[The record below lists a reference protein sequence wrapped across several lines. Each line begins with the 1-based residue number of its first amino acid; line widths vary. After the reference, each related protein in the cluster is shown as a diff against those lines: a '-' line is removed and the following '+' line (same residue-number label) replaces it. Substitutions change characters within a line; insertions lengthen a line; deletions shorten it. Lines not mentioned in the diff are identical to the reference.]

1 MTNKPI
7 QVVEGQPEIWAQLC
21 PFGEFDAVVAGKP
34 VKQICDEAAF
44 NRVARAFSG
53 EVLVDA
59 EHHSLDATGDS
70 SAYGW
75 IQELKVDPSD
85 GLLCRLRL
93 TDLGEG
99 DVVNRRRR
107 HLSPVWPLDA
117 DGRPVRLV
125 SAALTNTPNIRM
137 RPVLNKA
144 APEPSPA
151 TAAGQT
157 KPTTTERIQNMDMK
171 EIALALGLAETAT
184 AEEIAAAAK
193 AAAEKAATL
202 EARVAELE
210 KAALAAEAETVA
222 AANSA
227 KLANPAKFKELYCAN
242 KQMALDLL
250 ATIAA
255 PVAPRTV
262 VNKADARP
270 PAEATRVAAN
280 KLAEYE
286 AMPPGR
292 AKDEF
297 LAANKAEL
305 LRLDAQKRAQG

>member
-1 MTNKPI
+1 MTTKPI
-7 QVVEGQPEIWAQLC
+7 QAVEGQPEIWAQLC

-44 NRVARAFSG
+44 NRVVGAFSG

-75 IQELKVDPSD
+75 IQELKVDPAD

-93 TDLGEG
+93 TDLGEA

-117 DGRPVRLV
+117 DGRPVRL
-125 SAALTNTPNIRM
+125 SMAGLTNTPNISM

-144 APEPSPA
+144 DPSPA

-157 KPTTTERIQNMDMK
+157 KPTHERIHNMDTK

-184 AEEIAAAAK
+184 ADDILAAAK
-193 AAAEKAATL
+193 AAQEKTAAL
-202 EARVAELE
+202 EARIAELE
-210 KAALAAEAETVA
+210 KAALAAEANTVV

-227 KLANPAKFKELYCAN
+227 KFSNPEGFKALYCAN

-255 PVAPRTV
+255 PVAQRTV
-262 VNKADARP
+262 ANKADARP
-270 PAEATRVAAN
+270 PAAAAGVAVN

-286 AMPPGR
+286 AMPAGR
-292 AKDEF
+292 AKDEY

>member
-7 QVVEGQPEIWAQLC
+7 QVVEGQPELWAQLC
-21 PFGEFDAVVAGKP
+21 PFGEFPATVDGKP

-44 NRVARAFSG
+44 NRVVGAFSG

-59 EHHSLDATGDS
+59 EHHSLDATGDT

-75 IQELKVDPSD
+75 ILGLKVDPAD
-85 GLLCRLRL
+85 GLVCNLRL
-93 TDLGEG
+93 TDLGVA

-117 DGRPVRLV
+117 EGRPVHLV
-125 SAALTNTPNIRM
+125 SAGLTNKNNIPM
-137 RPVLNKA
+137 QPVLNKS
-144 APEPSPA
+144 PSPA

-157 KPTTTERIQNMDMK
+157 KPTTERIQNMDTK
-171 EIALALGLAETAT
+171 AIALALGLAETAT

-202 EARVAELE
+202 EARVAEME
-210 KAALAAEAETVA
+210 KAALAAEAERVV

-227 KLANPAKFKELYCAN
+227 KFSNPEGFKALYCAN

-255 PVAPRTV
+255 PVAQRTV
-262 VNKADARP
+262 ANKADARP
-270 PAEATRVAAN
+270 PAAAGVAVN

-286 AMPPGR
+286 AMPAGR
-292 AKDEF
+292 AKDEY

>member
-7 QVVEGQPEIWAQLC
+7 QAVEGQPEIWAQLC

-44 NRVARAFSG
+44 NRVVRAFSG

-93 TDLGEG
+93 TDLGEA

-117 DGRPVRLV
+117 DGRPVRLTM
-125 SAALTNTPNIRM
+125 AGLTNTPNISM

-144 APEPSPA
+144 DPSPA

-157 KPTTTERIQNMDMK
+157 KPTTERIQHMDTK
-171 EIALALGLAETAT
+171 AIALALGLPETAT
-184 AEEIAAAAK
+184 ADDILAAAK
-193 AAAEKAATL
+193 AAQEKTATL
-202 EARVAELE
+202 ETRIAELE

-227 KLANPAKFKELYCAN
+227 KLADPAKFKELYVAN
-242 KQMALDLL
+242 KAFAMQFL
-250 ATIAA
+250 ATVAA
-255 PVAPRTV
+255 PAPRTTV
-262 VNKADARP
+262 ANKAEAKP
-270 PAEATRVAAN
+270 PAEATRTAAN

-286 AMPPGR
+286 AMPSGK
-292 AKDEF
+292 AKDEY

>member
-21 PFGEFDAVVAGKP
+21 PFGEFDATIAGKP

-44 NRVARAFSG
+44 NRVVGAFSG

-75 IQELKVDPSD
+75 IQALKVDPAE
-85 GLLCRLRL
+85 GLLCKLRL

-157 KPTTTERIQNMDMK
+157 KPTTERIQNMDTK

-210 KAALAAEAETVA
+210 KAALAAEAETVV

-227 KLANPAKFKELYCAN
+227 KLSNPEGFKKLYCAN

-250 ATIAA
+250 ATIAT

-270 PAEATRVAAN
+270 PAAATGVAAN

-286 AMPPGR
+286 AMPAGR